1 MKKKVCKTCGEAK
14 PDTEFYRHPATA
26 DGMFSSCK
34 VCVCEQRH
42 WNPKAQEYDRRRAK
56 TPQRRALGTF
66 LKLAYAS

>member
-34 VCVCEQRH
+34 VCVCEQRRDLH
-42 WNPKAQEYDRRRAK
+42 AFSPN
-56 TPQRRALGTF
+56 
-66 LKLAYAS
+66 